1 MGNKGTYIYLDRGIL
16 DHWTY
21 KDKPFNR
28 SMAWIDLLLI
38 ANHKTYTTMWRG
50 KKTTFVRGDV
60 NLSIT
65 ELSKRWGWSRGKTR
79 RFILSLEMDGMA
91 NTKRTADGTVITLVK
106 YDDFQNK
113 RTGKRTSNDTA
124 YRTSDGTT
132 GGTQTSND
140 KGMQK
145 EIKEKGAAPISDE
158 TAPPKEEKER
168 IEVIPGYTQEELDE
182 TFIDGFVPM
191 TEEEWNALPETREE

>member
-38 ANHKTYTTMWRG
+38 ANHKTHTTMWRG
-50 KKTTFVRGDV
+50 KSLQFKRGDV
-60 NLSIT
+60 NLSIS

-79 RFILSLEMDGMA
+79 RFILSLETDGMV
-91 NTKRTADGTVITLVK
+91 NTKRTADGTVITIVK
-106 YDDFQNK
+106 YSTFQDK
-113 RTGKRTSNDTA
+113 RTAKRTSNGTA
-124 YRTSDGTT
+124 HSTPDGTT
-132 GGTQTSND
+132 GGTQTIND

-145 EIKEKGAAPISDE
+145 EIKESATPISDE
-158 TAPPKEEKER
+158 PAA
-168 IEVIPGYTQEELDE
+168 L
-182 TFIDGFVPM
+182 
-191 TEEEWNALPETREE
+191 EEEDDDVPPVPGAVKMANGGWNYTPDIDWDEVE

>member
-1 MGNKGTYIYLDRGIL
+1 MANKGTYIYLDRGIL

-38 ANHKTYTTMWRG
+38 ANHKTYTTMWKG
-50 KKTTFVRGDV
+50 KKTTFKRGDV
-60 NLSIT
+60 NLSLT

-79 RFILSLEMDGMA
+79 RFILSLEMDGMVNA
-91 NTKRTADGTVITLVK
+91 KRTADGTVITLVK

-124 YRTSDGTT
+124 HSTSDGTT
-132 GGTQTSND
+132 GGTQTIND

-145 EIKEKGAAPISDE
+145 KIKESGPTASGEALAA
-158 TAPPKEEKER
+158 EE
-168 IEVIPGYTQEELDE
+168 EESE
-182 TFIDGFVPM
+182 FIDGFVPM
-191 TEEEWNALPETREE
+191 TEEEWNALPEV

>member
-38 ANHKTYTTMWRG
+38 ANHKTHTQMWRG
-50 KKTTFVRGDV
+50 KTIQFKRGDV
-60 NLSIT
+60 NLSLT

-79 RFILSLEMDGMA
+79 RFILNLETDGMV
-91 NTKRTADGTVITLVK
+91 NIKRTASGTVITLVK
-106 YDDFQNK
+106 YGDFQDK
-113 RTGKRTSNDTA
+113 RTAKRTSSGTA
-124 YRTSDGTT
+124 HSTTGGTT
-132 GGTQTSND
+132 GGTQTIND

-145 EIKEKGAAPISDE
+145 EIKEKGPAASDE
-158 TAPPKEEKER
+158 ALAAKED
-168 IEVIPGYTQEELDE
+168 EESEFL
-182 TFIDGFVPM
+182 DGFVPM
-191 TEEEWNALPETREE
+191 TEEEWESLPE